1 MMKTKKIFD
10 LVILGIA
17 LGFAVIVGNSAMAV
31 AGVIIVMLSD
41 RIEGQD
47 V

>member
-1 MMKTKKIFD
+1 MKTKKIFD
-10 LVILGIA
+10 LVILGVA
-17 LGFAVIVGNSAMAV
+17 LGFAIVVGNSAMAI

-41 RIEGQD
+41 RIEGQG